1 MNYLRHIVRSVLF
14 CITAAGLLWGPG
26 AAPVPIDSLVAASD
40 GIVVGT
46 ITQGTVSG
54 TTVALSVQVER
65 ALKGSWEPGSI
76 VAATALISESWP
88 TREIKPAR
96 GIFFLANAGTG
107 PMRLL
112 PVDTGY
118 LLHEGQTFMHLPNT
132 STPAAVT
139 VAASSPNERVVLE
152 YLGVIEATPPDQLG
166 GGESDALEF
175 QPGPHNAR
183 APIRV
188 SALVCG
194 FLFAIGR
201 GWTPSASGEW
211 RHDSPF
217 ASGRQREYANRGR
230 SPPHF

>member
-76 VAATALISESWP
+76 VAATTLISESWP

-166 GGESDALEF
+166 GVNQMLSNFNLAPTTPALLSVF
-175 QPGPHNAR
+175 QR
-183 APIRV
+183 W
-188 SALVCG
+188 SAGSSSQLAAAGLQVLLANGDTTALSRLV
-194 FLFAIGR
+194 
-201 GWTPSASGEW
+201 ASGSM
-211 RHDSPF
+211 RT
-217 ASGRQREYANRGR
+217 AAVA
-230 SPPHF
+230 PHF